1 MSEWVLKPRRGEI
14 WRVNLEPTQGA
25 EIQKDNRP
33 VLVLS
38 RGGQGTR
45 GVSLCVPI
53 TTYKPDRDE
62 VRRWR
67 VALNNTKESGL
78 DKISVADTSQTRALD
93 ISRFISK
100 DGKAH
105 PAEIEASAA
114 AVARLVGYESP
125 ATETKE

>member
-1 MSEWVLKPRRGEI
+1 MSEFDLKPRRGEI

-45 GVSLCVPI
+45 GVRLCVPL
-53 TTYKPDRDE
+53 TGYKPDRDE
-62 VRRWR
+62 IRRWR

-78 DKISVADTSQTRALD
+78 DKISVADASQTRALD

-100 DGKAH
+100 DGVAH
-105 PAEIEASAA
+105 PAEIAASAA

-125 ATETKE
+125 AIETAD